1 MKVIWELIIPLFAA
15 GRSVGIVRSRTK
27 GHGVCFLFL
36 FFICSSV
43 VPCVIREVMVSLD
56 IRTQPCV
63 FAGEPCGLRGICQET
78 HKGLHFFTSCTCLGG
93 Q

>member
-1 MKVIWELIIPLFAA
+1 MEMQIRVIKYVLII
-15 GRSVGIVRSRTK
+15 
-27 GHGVCFLFL
+27 
-36 FFICSSV
+36 ICSSV
-43 VPCVIREVMVSLD
+43 EPCHVQEVMVSLD

-63 FAGEPCGLRGICQET
+63 FAGEPCGPKGICQET